1 MVDSDLA
8 REDGEEAGGE
18 AAGGHT
24 LTLQGLGET
33 LPVPEDLRAG
43 GPALAGAGEVHCHP
57 LCGHRGSWGDH
68 WGSRFHKHCDGDLK
82 F

>member
-8 REDGEEAGGE
+8 REDGEEARGE
-18 AAGGHT
+18 APGGHT

-43 GPALAGAGEVHCHP
+43 GPALA
-57 LCGHRGSWGDH
+57 
-68 WGSRFHKHCDGDLK
+68 
-82 F
+82 